1 MPHPKVAPVAHSF
14 AAFPK
19 DGRTWEVIMY
29 GELQTSRMGQGI
41 AILLADAGWRR
52 TSGIAPATQ
61 QMFRPL
67 GDVAGLPIGSRWT
80 DGKSAPDNDE
90 AETIEIDVPALD
102 GWPEHRLGEA
112 HFEAG
117 QRPAYPIIGLKDVPV
132 WRIPVGDKS
141 YFVPAAEV
149 IRATFGSTTDFLR
162 LAVEGGLELG
172 PSKRRMIF
180 DLKASGPDRT
190 DPRVLRVK
198 ANRKLHRREAEVVGR
213 ILTNARM
220 RQSFRQ
226 VFGSLQRA
234 HSNGWPKYPT
244 TVFPFDHPTRW
255 KVDTVWTSING
266 GNRRCLVTRIRAI
279 KTLPV
284 AFDKIFVEIKG
295 GAGDLETG
303 ERARPMQVSSPV
315 TSRPI
320 KMHPDRIPIAS
331 ITTTDLSGG
340 HTSHDPG
347 FELEHIVVDE
357 TGRQTTVPIE
367 SEDDAPLEMGSTWWA
382 SGKHGH
388 AVGVSFQSSVV
399 DYDDTPRAAGALLDS
414 TRQAL
419 ELLARKKNWVCEIL
433 SPHFGCGADPMDGLY
448 RYPPESGGRQLTWS
462 HMRNGS
468 LRRALVMRLATPRGI
483 IYAIDAERREATEG
497 QALGLILTSDR
508 DDLDYED
515 IEDILSINATNRGV
529 WTGSTQGRLTNKRPR
544 NPTWY
549 TNLTAYSV
557 GLSETIHAL
566 LSGVSSAGV
575 SS

>member
-1 MPHPKVAPVAHSF
+1 
-14 AAFPK
+14 
-19 DGRTWEVIMY
+19 MY
-29 GELQTSRMGQGI
+29 GQLQASRMGQGI
-41 AILLADAGWRR
+41 EILLADAGWRR
-52 TSGIAPATQ
+52 TGGVAPPIQ
-61 QMFRPL
+61 RLLRPL

-80 DGKSAPDNDE
+80 DGRSAPANDE
-90 AETIEIDVPALD
+90 VETIEIDVPALD

-112 HFEAG
+112 HFEIG
-117 QRPAYPIIGLKDVPV
+117 KRPAYPIVGLKDAPV

-162 LAVEGGLELG
+162 LAIEGGLDLG

-198 ANRKLHRREAEVVGR
+198 ANRKLHRREAEAVGR
-213 ILTNARM
+213 ILTNDRM

-226 VFGSLQRA
+226 IFASIQRA
-234 HSNGWPKYPT
+234 HTNGWLKYPT
-244 TVFPFDHPTRW
+244 TIFPFDHPTRW

-266 GNRRCLVTRIRAI
+266 GSRRCLVTRIRSI
-279 KTLPV
+279 KTLPL
-284 AFDKIFVEIKG
+284 AFDKIVVELKG
-295 GAGDLETG
+295 GAGDLEPG
-303 ERARPMQVSSPV
+303 EHARPMQASSAGATPGLI
-315 TSRPI
+315 R
-320 KMHPDRIPIAS
+320 MHPDRIPIAS

-347 FELEHIVVDE
+347 FELEHIVADA
-357 TGRQTTVPIE
+357 TGRKTTVPVE
-367 SEDDAPLEMGSTWWA
+367 NEDDAPLEMGSTWWA
-382 SGKHGH
+382 AGKHGG

-414 TRQAL
+414 TRHAL
-419 ELLARKKNWVCEIL
+419 ELLARKKSWECEIL
-433 SPHFGCGADPMDGLY
+433 SPHFGCGSDPMDGLY
-448 RYPPESGGRQLTWS
+448 RYPPEAGGRQLTWS

-468 LRRALVMRLATPRGI
+468 LRRALVMRLTTPRGI
-483 IYAIDAERREATEG
+483 VYAIDADRRESTEG
-497 QALGLILTSDR
+497 QALGLILTSFR

-529 WTGSTQGRLTNKRPR
+529 WTGSTHGRLTNKRPR

-549 TNLTAYSV
+549 TNLTAYST
-557 GLSETIHAL
+557 GLSEAIHAL
-566 LSGVSSAGV
+566 LSGASAAGI
-575 SS
+575 SD